1 MILDGYGRPAK
12 VAARYEAAY
21 NSSVRSSINAPARS
35 STRDT
40 RKFTRKRLLEL
51 SRYFYQNSPTFVGII
66 ERLIAYVV
74 GSGHFV
80 RAKTSDAEFN
90 AQADAYFK
98 NWCNDTNYSTPMN
111 WLTLQNVIVRSMF
124 VDGDVGSC
132 MCISGNRPYVQQIE
146 SHLIT
151 DRNNADWDKPDGV
164 ICNAAGRVS
173 GYNVA
178 TNDDETEFTK
188 VPTSRFIL
196 HFYPLRPNQYR
207 GLPVATAALITI
219 HDLDDILALEKQA
232 VKTVSARTTVITSE
246 GDADD
251 GPSNNV
257 FEGRVSGA
265 NVQSREDYENEV
277 SERIEQAYTA
287 FLRPGQDVK
296 SLYCDRPGPAWQG
309 FVEFLSNSIA
319 ICTGVPVSVIYGNK
333 VGGADTRRELATTV
347 RATAH
352 WQGRL
357 CWQLQ
362 GIYEYVINY
371 ACEHGLITVP
381 RPSDWQETLWL
392 HPAQATVDIG
402 HDYMT
407 DLKLVQA
414 GLMSLEAFCA
424 KNGKNWRDLVE
435 QIMLEKAYIQVHAQ
449 KHGVNPALVL
459 DVFKDQ
465 QPQPQQDDQSAQA
478 KLAEARCKPGQ
489 CYHKWGKGDSG
500 HKKGNKQ
507 NTGMDRQ
514 AVKRKYGA
522 LAEKVAGKNDA
533 LDKVNKSD
541 GYSVTGADKIKSDF
555 TKKSLSHIYDKS
567 HSPKVAKKRMREFQI
582 AVDTTST
589 GKYIKTLSGS
599 GKKQTEFFKAYKTG
613 KSEDF
618 YYTARRGEDG
628 VVYSWH
634 QINKKTYNKKMTEWK
649 RQQKDK
655 KRRL

>member
-21 NSSVRSSINAPARS
+21 NSSVRSNINAPARS

-381 RPSDWQETLWL
+381 RPRDWQETLWL

-459 DVFKDQ
+459 DVFKGQ
-465 QPQPQQDDQSAQA
+465 QPQEPQQDDQSAQA

-489 CYHKWGKGDSG
+489 CNHKWGKGDSRRR
-500 HKKGNKQ
+500 KGNGNPKSKQ
-507 NTGMDRQ
+507 PKQQKTKKD
-514 AVKRKYGA
+514 KYGT
-522 LAEKVAGKNDA
+522 LATKLVKVADAYRRIDNYKGETITAADGKPAIFNKQSLKHVVKDHSKTVGKIRMEE
-533 LDKVNKSD
+533 LD
-541 GYSVTGADKIKSDF
+541 
-555 TKKSLSHIYDKS
+555 
-567 HSPKVAKKRMREFQI
+567 I
-582 AVDTTST
+582 AQDTTAT
-589 GKYIKTLSGS
+589 GLAFSSLNK
-599 GKKQTEFFKAYKTG
+599 GKPQTEFIKKYKTG
-613 KSEDF
+613 GKERF
-618 YYTARRGEDG
+618 YYTARRGKAG
-628 VVYSWH
+628 YVYSWH
-634 QINKKTYNKKMTEWK
+634 ELTKTNYKRKYNEWEA
-649 RQQKDK
+649 QQEATK
-655 KRRL
+655 